1 MGADVAKVKAAT
13 VPLKSSAW
21 IPEHLAFEVL

>member
-13 VPLKSSAW
+13 VSPQIISLDSRASG
-21 IPEHLAFEVL
+21 V